1 MTLPSRSN
9 GIKVCHVCSSHRSDD
24 SRVFHKECRSLAQE
38 GYEVHLIATDKN
50 VNSYDSSNVRI
61 HPLPAQRSRFQ
72 RLSRRWKVADIAAR
86 LSADLYHVHEPEL
99 LGPVLDRVGNRPVIY
114 DAHESYA
121 DVLGQRRWIPRPFRP
136 LATALWKKIEPRLVR
151 KCRAVITVTEPLA
164 EPYLRMHECVEIIRN
179 FPDLSGGEFT
189 VVPAHERRQSC
200 VFAGSLVEDRNLK
213 NMVLAIGLLRKRN
226 IILELWLAGEWE
238 SPAYQEAIQN
248 LAAKEGVANQVRYSG
263 ILSHKEAVMLESQA
277 SIGMVTLLPI
287 RNSLNSLPIKAF
299 ECMALGLPIV
309 YSDFPLL
316 QTYIGKHSVGLA
328 VDPHDTVQIADALEY
343 LLENTH
349 IAQEMGQMGR
359 RAVEEKYNWSCE
371 GARLLDLYREILGPR
386 SLTA

>member
-1 MTLPSRSN
+1 L
-9 GIKVCHVCSSHRSDD
+9 V
-24 SRVFHKECRSLAQE
+24 QE

-50 VNSYDSSNVRI
+50 VNSYNSDNVTI
-61 HPLPAQRSRFQ
+61 HPLPIPKSRFQ
-72 RLSRRWKVADIAAR
+72 RMARRWKVADMAAR

-99 LGPVLDRVGNRPVIY
+99 LGPVLNRVGDRPVIY

-121 DVLGQRRWIPRPFRP
+121 DVLGQRRWIPQPFRP
-136 LATALWKKIEPRLVR
+136 LAKALWKKIEPRLVR
-151 KCRAVITVTEPLA
+151 KCRAVVTVTEPLA
-164 EPYLRMHECVEIIRN
+164 EPYARMHERVEIIRN

-189 VVPAHERRQSC
+189 GVAAHERRQSC
-200 VFAGSLVEDRNLK
+200 VFAGALAKDRNIE

-226 IILELWLAGEWE
+226 ITLELWLAGEWE
-238 SPAYQEAIQN
+238 NHLYEQTIQN
-248 LAAKEGVANQVRYSG
+248 LAAKEDVTNQVRYSG
-263 ILSHKEAVMLESQA
+263 ILSHKAAVALESQA

-316 QTYIGKHSVGLA
+316 QTYIGKCGVGLA
-328 VDPHDTVQIADALEY
+328 VDPQDPVQIADALEY
-343 LLENTH
+343 LLKNPR
-349 IAQEMGQMGR
+349 IAQEMGRMGR

-371 GARLLDLYREILGPR
+371 GTRLLELYREILGPR
-386 SLTA
+386 SLAV

>member
-1 MTLPSRSN
+1 MTRSSDGN

-50 VNSYDSSNVRI
+50 VNSYNSDNVTI
-61 HPLPAQRSRFQ
+61 HPLPIPKSRFQ
-72 RLSRRWKVADIAAR
+72 RMARRWEVADMAAR

-99 LGPVLDRVGNRPVIY
+99 LGPVLNRVGDRPVIY

-121 DVLGQRRWIPRPFRP
+121 DVLGQRRWIPRLFRP
-136 LATALWKKIEPRLVR
+136 LAKALWKKIEPRLVR
-151 KCRAVITVTEPLA
+151 KCRAVVTVTEPLA
-164 EPYLRMHECVEIIRN
+164 EPYARMHERVEIIRN
-179 FPDLSGGEFT
+179 FPDLSGGEFAGA
-189 VVPAHERRQSC
+189 PAHERRQSC
-200 VFAGSLVEDRNLK
+200 VFAGALAEDRNLE

-226 IILELWLAGEWE
+226 ITLELWLAGEWE
-238 SPAYQEAIQN
+238 SPLYEQTIQN
-248 LAAKEGVANQVRYSG
+248 LAAKEEVTNQVRYSG
-263 ILSHKEAVMLESQA
+263 ILSHKAAVALESQA

-316 QTYIGKHSVGLA
+316 QTYIGKCGVGLA
-328 VDPHDTVQIADALEY
+328 VDPQDPVQIADALEY
-343 LLENTH
+343 LLKNPR

-359 RAVEEKYNWSCE
+359 RAVEERYNWSCE
-371 GARLLDLYREILGPR
+371 GTRLLGLYREILGPR
-386 SLTA
+386 SLAV